1 MATND
6 SPNNDGKRRAVTP
19 EEKAHQRTLAKV
31 KRLNTKLSK
40 IKAISIN
47 MSTIATRNNAVSSR
61 QVEAWSKQIRDIL
74 NVRDDV

>member
-1 MATND
+1 MSTND
-6 SPNNDGKRRAVTP
+6 ASNSGKRKAVTP

-31 KRLNTKLSK
+31 KRLNLKLSK

-47 MSTIATRNNAVSSR
+47 MSTIATRNNAISSR

-74 NVRDDV
+74 NVPDNN